1 MWQYFAS
8 NFLIGLREGLE
19 ATLIVS
25 ILVAFLVRTGRR
37 ERLPLVWL
45 GVGAAVLL
53 SALFGALLTFTS
65 TSLLSTFE
73 QQETFGGSM
82 SIVAVGFVT
91 WMIFWMRRT
100 ARHLKADL
108 TGKLEAAL
116 SMGAL
121 AVAVAAFLSVARE
134 GLETTLFFW
143 TAVQSAGT
151 TSGPLAG
158 FSAGIAVAIVLGVGL
173 YLSAVRLNLS
183 KFFTWTG
190 AFLILV
196 AAGVLAY
203 GIHDLQEARFLP
215 GLDNL
220 AFDVSDT
227 VDLNSWYGT
236 LLKGIFNFSPATTK
250 LEAAAW
256 LLYAVPVMALFLLGV
271 RRRTTP
277 QPDASR
283 QPARSAH

>member
-25 ILVAFLVRTGRR
+25 ILVAFLVRTNRR

-45 GVGAAVLL
+45 GVGAAILL
-53 SALFGALLTFTS
+53 SVVFGALLTFTS

-82 SIVAVGFVT
+82 SIVAVAFVT

-116 SMGAL
+116 SMGAV
-121 AVAVAAFLSVARE
+121 AVAFAAFLSVARE

-158 FSAGIAVAIVLGVGL
+158 FSTGIAVAIVLGVGL

-183 KFFTWTG
+183 TFFTWTG
-190 AFLILV
+190 AGLVLV

-203 GIHDLQEARFLP
+203 GVHDLQEAGVLA
-215 GLDNL
+215 GLNTL
-220 AFDVSDT
+220 AFDVSSVIPPT
-227 VDLNSWYGT
+227 SWYGT
-236 LLKGIFNFSPATTK
+236 LLKGVLNFSPATTVFQAVVWV
-250 LEAAAW
+250 LYTAAIFTVFFWPAHKP
-256 LLYAVPVMALFLLGV
+256 AA
-271 RRRTTP
+271 TP
-277 QPDASR
+277 SR
-283 QPARSAH
+283 ATAATSA

>member
-37 ERLPLVWL
+37 DRLPLVWA
-45 GVGAAVLL
+45 GVAVAVVL
-53 SALFGALLTFTS
+53 SVAFGALLTFTS
-65 TSLLSTFE
+65 TELLSTFE
-73 QQETFGGSM
+73 QQETFGGTM

-100 ARHLKADL
+100 ARHLKGDL

-116 SMGAL
+116 SMGPL

-143 TAVQSAGT
+143 TAVQSAGST
-151 TSGPLAG
+151 AGPLAG
-158 FSAGIAVAIVLGVGL
+158 FVAGIAVAIVLGVLL

-190 AFLILV
+190 AGLVLV

-203 GIHDLQEARFLP
+203 GVHDLQEAGVLP
-215 GLDNL
+215 GLNTL
-220 AFDVSDT
+220 AFDVSDAIPPA
-227 VDLNSWYGT
+227 SWYGT
-236 LLKGIFNFSPATTK
+236 MLKGIVNFSPATTV
-250 LEAAAW
+250 LQALVWTA
-256 LLYAVPVMALFLLGV
+256 YVVPVFAVFFW
-271 RRRTTP
+271 P
-277 QPDASR
+277 SR
-283 QPARSAH
+283 SSAPSKPAPAHTGATV

>member
-1 MWQYFAS
+1 LQYFAS

-25 ILVAFLVRTGRR
+25 ILVAFLVRSGRR
-37 ERLPLVWL
+37 DRLPLVWA
-45 GVGAAVLL
+45 GVAAAVLL
-53 SALFGALLTFTS
+53 SVVFGAVLTFTS
-65 TSLLSTFE
+65 TTLLNTFE
-73 QQETFGGSM
+73 QRESFGGSM
-82 SIVAVGFVT
+82 SIAAVGFVT

-121 AVAVAAFLSVARE
+121 AVAVAAFMSVARE

-143 TAVQSAGT
+143 TAVQSAG
-151 TSGPLAG
+151 SAAGPLAG
-158 FSAGIAVAIVLGVGL
+158 FVAGIAVAVVLGVLL

-190 AFLILV
+190 AGLVLV

-203 GIHDLQEARFLP
+203 GVHDLQEAAVLP
-215 GLDNL
+215 GLNSL
-220 AFDVSDT
+220 AFDVSAAIPPD
-227 VDLNSWYGT
+227 SWYGT
-236 LLKGIFNFSPATTK
+236 LLKGVFNFSPATTV
-250 LEAAAW
+250 LQAVSW
-256 LLYAVPVMALFLLGV
+256 LLYVVPVFAVFFWPSP
-271 RRRTTP
+271 TP
-277 QPDASR
+277 R
-283 QPARSAH
+283 KPAPTPTGATAGQSA

>member
-45 GVGAAVLL
+45 GVGAAIVL
-53 SALFGALLTFTS
+53 SAVFGALLTFTS
-65 TSLLSTFE
+65 TELLSSTE
-73 QQETFGGSM
+73 QQETFGGAM
-82 SIVAVGFVT
+82 SIIAVGFVT

-100 ARHLKADL
+100 ARHLKKEL

-143 TAVQSAGT
+143 TAVQSAGS

-158 FSAGIAVAIVLGVGL
+158 FVAGIAVAIVLGVAL

-190 AFLILV
+190 AGLVLV

-203 GIHDLQEARFLP
+203 GVHDLQEGGVLP
-215 GLDNL
+215 GLDTL
-220 AFDVSDT
+220 AFDVSAA
-227 VDLNSWYGT
+227 VPPASWYGT
-236 LLKGIFNFSPATTK
+236 LLKGVFNFSPRTTVLEAIVWVLYTVTVFTAFFWPAGKPSATPARTAATT
-250 LEAAAW
+250 
-256 LLYAVPVMALFLLGV
+256 
-271 RRRTTP
+271 
-277 QPDASR
+277 
-283 QPARSAH
+283 SA